1 MRILAWIVSGIVA
14 GWLTGYAF
22 KRQGYGLLGNLL
34 IGSTGGLVGGWALES
49 VFGITVS
56 GGWPSHIL
64 VAMIGGV
71 ALVGGVR
78 VLDQAARH
86 ARLLPATGA
95 RHDAGVA
102 DLDSAVRKLG
112 EIEKR
117 VLTSV
122 LRRTTVAKDP
132 IAEFEQQSTFGQRVA
147 DQVAAFGGSWTF
159 IGLFLLVMAIWMAVN
174 ARTAKPFDPFPFI
187 LLNLVLS
194 CLAALQAPVIMMS
207 QNRQAERDRVDAK
220 NDYQV
225 NLNAEMQILALHTK
239 FDEMR
244 ERQLL
249 EIVDLQRRQIEILE
263 GMVGRRGTGG
273 DGEGRG
279 GTG

>member
-1 MRILAWIVSGIVA
+1 MRILAWILSGILA

-34 IGSTGGLVGGWALES
+34 IGSTGGLVGGWALEN
-49 VFGITVS
+49 VLGITVS
-56 GGWPSHIL
+56 GGWLSHIL

-71 ALVGGVR
+71 VLVGGVR

-86 ARLLPATGA
+86 ARLLPATGS
-95 RHDAGVA
+95 RLDSGVT
-102 DLDSAVRKLG
+102 DLDTAVRKLG
-112 EIEKR
+112 ELEKR

-159 IGLFLLVMAIWMAVN
+159 IGLFVLVMAVWMTVN
-174 ARTAKPFDPFPFI
+174 LRSVKPFDPFPFI

-207 QNRQAERDRVDAK
+207 QNRQAARDRVDAK

-225 NLNAEMQILALHTK
+225 NLNAEMQILALHSK

-249 EIVDLQRRQIEILE
+249 EIIALQRKQIELLE
-263 GMVGRRGTGG
+263 RVEKER
-273 DGEGRG
+273 RG
-279 GTG
+279 GTGRDGES